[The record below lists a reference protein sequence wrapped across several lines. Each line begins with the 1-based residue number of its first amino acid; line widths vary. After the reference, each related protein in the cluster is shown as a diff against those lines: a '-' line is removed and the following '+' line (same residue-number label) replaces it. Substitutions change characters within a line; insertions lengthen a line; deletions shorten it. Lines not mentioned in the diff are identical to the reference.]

1 MTAVMVDGETVLLVN
16 VDGSVRAYSN
26 RCPHQASSLDEGDLD
41 GETLT
46 CAKHLWEFNAVT
58 GCGINPDDATLT
70 TRLPGR
76 RRRHDLRGHR
86 PVTRSRVVVI
96 GGGAGSAAA
105 VAELRKLGF
114 DGSLTLVSA
123 ENTVPY
129 ERPPLSKGFLL
140 GTSGQVPVKDAAWY
154 EQASVELIL
163 GSRAT
168 RLDLAART
176 VTLSGGA
183 VLGDHQLLLATGVR
197 PRVLPGLDG
206 DSVCYLRTG
215 EDAAAL
221 RDRITAAGHVAV
233 LGGGFIGCEVAAAA
247 IRLGK
252 RATILEALPNLLHR
266 ALGPE
271 LADAWWPASTGTKAS
286 TSAPGSRCSGSGRAA
301 AACGSAPWSA
311 TSTPTSSSSAWA
323 PCPTPSSPSRPP
335 CRPAHG
341 IEVDECFATA
351 APDVYAI
358 GDVAAQHLPEHG
370 RRVRVEHHDT
380 AIRHGRVA
388 ARNMLGQREPF
399 GDVHWFWSDQ
409 FDHTISSAGL
419 ISESDGPGELV
430 IRGSLE
436 QRSFSAFSLDGDRV
450 RAVIALNRP
459 RDVLDARRLIAR
471 DHSATAGQLRDE
483 SLPLKRLAAPAVTAT

>member
-1 MTAVMVDGETVLLVN
+1 M
-16 VDGSVRAYSN
+16 
-26 RCPHQASSLDEGDLD
+26 
-41 GETLT
+41 
-46 CAKHLWEFNAVT
+46 K
-58 GCGINPDDATLT
+58 
-70 TRLPGR
+70 
-76 RRRHDLRGHR
+76 
-86 PVTRSRVVVI
+86 RSRIVVI

-105 VAELRKLGF
+105 VAELRKQGF

-183 VLGDHQLLLATGVR
+183 VLGYDQLLLATGVR

-206 DSVCYLRTG
+206 DGVCYLRTG
-215 EDAAAL
+215 EDAATL
-221 RDRITAAGHVAV
+221 RDRMTAAGHVAV

-252 RATILEALPNLLHR
+252 RATILEALPTLLHR

-271 LADAWWPASTGTKAS
+271 LGDVVAGIHRDEGVDVRTGQQVLGIRPRRGGVRISTAAGDVDADVVVVGVGTVPNTELAEQAGLPAG
-286 TSAPGSRCSGSGRAA
+286 
-301 AACGSAPWSA
+301 
-311 TSTPTSSSSAWA
+311 
-323 PCPTPSSPSRPP
+323 
-335 CRPAHG
+335 HG

-351 APDVYAI
+351 APGIYAI
-358 GDVAAQHLPEHG
+358 GDVAAQHLPGHG

-388 ARNMLGQREPF
+388 ARNMAGQREPF
-399 GDVHWFWSDQ
+399 ADVHWFWSDQ
-409 FDHTISSAGL
+409 YDHTISSAGL
-419 ISESDGPGELV
+419 IPGSDGPGELV

-450 RAVIALNRP
+450 RAVISLNRP

-471 DHSATAGQLRDE
+471 NHSATAAQLCDE

>member
-1 MTAVMVDGETVLLVN
+1 M
-16 VDGSVRAYSN
+16 
-26 RCPHQASSLDEGDLD
+26 
-41 GETLT
+41 
-46 CAKHLWEFNAVT
+46 
-58 GCGINPDDATLT
+58 
-70 TRLPGR
+70 
-76 RRRHDLRGHR
+76 R
-86 PVTRSRVVVI
+86 PSRIVVI

-105 VAELRKLGF
+105 VAELRKQGF

-123 ENTVPY
+123 ENMVPY

-183 VLGDHQLLLATGVR
+183 VLGYDQLLLATGVR

-206 DSVCYLRTG
+206 DGVCYLRTG

-221 RDRITAAGHVAV
+221 RDRMTAAGHVAV

-252 RATILEALPNLLHR
+252 RATILEALPTLLHR

-271 LADAWWPASTGTKAS
+271 LGDVVAGIHRDEGVDVRTGQQVLGIMPRRGGVRIRTAAGDVDADVLVVGVGTVPNTELAEQAGLPAG
-286 TSAPGSRCSGSGRAA
+286 
-301 AACGSAPWSA
+301 
-311 TSTPTSSSSAWA
+311 
-323 PCPTPSSPSRPP
+323 
-335 CRPAHG
+335 HG

-351 APDVYAI
+351 APGIYAI
-358 GDVAAQHLPEHG
+358 GDVAGQYLPGHG

-419 ISESDGPGELV
+419 TPGSDGPGELV

-436 QRSFSAFSLDGDRV
+436 QRSFSAFSVDGDRV
-450 RAVIALNRP
+450 RAVISLNRP
-459 RDVLDARRLIAR
+459 REVLDARRLIAR
-471 DHSATAGQLRDE
+471 DHSATAAQLRDE

>member
-1 MTAVMVDGETVLLVN
+1 MT
-16 VDGSVRAYSN
+16 
-26 RCPHQASSLDEGDLD
+26 
-41 GETLT
+41 
-46 CAKHLWEFNAVT
+46 
-58 GCGINPDDATLT
+58 
-70 TRLPGR
+70 GR
-76 RRRHDLRGHR
+76 KPRI
-86 PVTRSRVVVI
+86 VAI
-96 GGGAGSAAA
+96 GGGASSAAA
-105 VAELRKLGF
+105 LAELRKHGF
-114 DGSLTLVSA
+114 DGHLTLVSA

-140 GTSGQVPVKDAAWY
+140 GTSGQVPVKEPAWY
-154 EQASVELIL
+154 EQESVDLLL
-163 GSRAT
+163 GTRAT
-168 RLDLAART
+168 RLDLTART

-183 VLGDHQLLLATGVR
+183 VLGYDQLLLATGVR
-197 PRVLPGLDG
+197 PRVVPGLDG

-215 EDAAAL
+215 EDATAL
-221 RDRITAAGHVAV
+221 RERMTAAGHVAV

-247 IRLGK
+247 TALGK
-252 RATILEALPNLLHR
+252 RATILEALPTLLHR

-271 LADAWWPASTGTKAS
+271 LGDVVAGIHRDEGVDVRTGQQVLGIRPRRGGVRISTAAGDVDADVLVVGVGTVPRTELAEQAGLPAG
-286 TSAPGSRCSGSGRAA
+286 
-301 AACGSAPWSA
+301 
-311 TSTPTSSSSAWA
+311 
-323 PCPTPSSPSRPP
+323 
-335 CRPAHG
+335 HG

-351 APDVYAI
+351 APGVYAI
-358 GDVAAQHLPEHG
+358 GDVAAQYLPGHG

-380 AIRHGRVA
+380 ALRHGRVA

-409 FDHTISSAGL
+409 FEHTISSAGL
-419 ISESDGPGELV
+419 SDGSGPLI

>member
-1 MTAVMVDGETVLLVN
+1 M
-16 VDGSVRAYSN
+16 
-26 RCPHQASSLDEGDLD
+26 
-41 GETLT
+41 
-46 CAKHLWEFNAVT
+46 
-58 GCGINPDDATLT
+58 
-70 TRLPGR
+70 
-76 RRRHDLRGHR
+76 
-86 PVTRSRVVVI
+86 VI

-105 VAELRKLGF
+105 VAELRKQGF

-183 VLGDHQLLLATGVR
+183 VLGYDQLLLATGVR

-206 DSVCYLRTG
+206 DGVCYLRTG

-221 RDRITAAGHVAV
+221 RDRMTAAGHVAV

-252 RATILEALPNLLHR
+252 RATILEALPTLLHR

-271 LADAWWPASTGTKAS
+271 LGDVVAGIHRDEGVDVRTGQQVLGIRPRPGGVRISTAAGDVDADVLVVGVGTVPNTELAEQAGLPAG
-286 TSAPGSRCSGSGRAA
+286 
-301 AACGSAPWSA
+301 
-311 TSTPTSSSSAWA
+311 
-323 PCPTPSSPSRPP
+323 
-335 CRPAHG
+335 HG

-351 APDVYAI
+351 APGIYAI
-358 GDVAAQHLPEHG
+358 GDVAAQHLPGHG

-399 GDVHWFWSDQ
+399 ADVHWFWSDQ
-409 FDHTISSAGL
+409 YDHTISSAGL
-419 ISESDGPGELV
+419 IPGSDGPGELV
-430 IRGSLE
+430 IRGALE

-450 RAVIALNRP
+450 RAAISLNRP

-471 DHSATAGQLRDE
+471 DHSATAAQLRDE
-483 SLPLKRLAAPAVTAT
+483 SQPLKRLAAPAVTAT

>member
-1 MTAVMVDGETVLLVN
+1 
-16 VDGSVRAYSN
+16 
-26 RCPHQASSLDEGDLD
+26 
-41 GETLT
+41 
-46 CAKHLWEFNAVT
+46 
-58 GCGINPDDATLT
+58 
-70 TRLPGR
+70 
-76 RRRHDLRGHR
+76 
-86 PVTRSRVVVI
+86 VVI

-105 VAELRKLGF
+105 VAELRKQGF

-140 GTSGQVPVKDAAWY
+140 GTSGQVPVKDAVWY

-183 VLGDHQLLLATGVR
+183 VLGYDQLLLATGVR

-206 DSVCYLRTG
+206 DGVCYLRTS

-221 RDRITAAGHVAV
+221 RDRMTAAGHVAV

-252 RATILEALPNLLHR
+252 RATILEALPTLLHR

-271 LADAWWPASTGTKAS
+271 LGDVVAGIHRDEGVDVRTGQQVLGIRPRRGGVRISTAAGDVDADVLVVGVGTVPNTELAEEAGLPAG
-286 TSAPGSRCSGSGRAA
+286 
-301 AACGSAPWSA
+301 
-311 TSTPTSSSSAWA
+311 
-323 PCPTPSSPSRPP
+323 
-335 CRPAHG
+335 HG

-351 APDVYAI
+351 APGIYAI
-358 GDVAAQHLPEHG
+358 GDVAAQHLPGHG

-388 ARNMLGQREPF
+388 ARNMAGQREPF
-399 GDVHWFWSDQ
+399 ADVHWFWSDQ
-409 FDHTISSAGL
+409 YDHTISSAGL
-419 ISESDGPGELV
+419 IPGSDGPGELV

-450 RAVIALNRP
+450 RAVISLNRP

-471 DHSATAGQLRDE
+471 DHSATAAQLCDE

>member
-1 MTAVMVDGETVLLVN
+1 M
-16 VDGSVRAYSN
+16 
-26 RCPHQASSLDEGDLD
+26 
-41 GETLT
+41 
-46 CAKHLWEFNAVT
+46 
-58 GCGINPDDATLT
+58 
-70 TRLPGR
+70 
-76 RRRHDLRGHR
+76 
-86 PVTRSRVVVI
+86 VI

-105 VAELRKLGF
+105 VAELRKQGF

-140 GTSGQVPVKDAAWY
+140 GTSGQVPVKDAVWY

-183 VLGDHQLLLATGVR
+183 VLGYDQLLLATGVR

-206 DSVCYLRTG
+206 DGVCYLRTG

-221 RDRITAAGHVAV
+221 RDRMTAAGHVAV

-252 RATILEALPNLLHR
+252 RATILEALPTLLHR

-271 LADAWWPASTGTKAS
+271 LGDVVAGIHRDEGVDVRTGQQVLGIRPRRGGLRISTAAGDVDADVLVVGVGTVPNTELAEQAGLPAG
-286 TSAPGSRCSGSGRAA
+286 
-301 AACGSAPWSA
+301 
-311 TSTPTSSSSAWA
+311 
-323 PCPTPSSPSRPP
+323 
-335 CRPAHG
+335 HG

-351 APDVYAI
+351 APGIYAI
-358 GDVAAQHLPEHG
+358 GDVAAQHLPGHG

-388 ARNMLGQREPF
+388 ARNMAGQREPF
-399 GDVHWFWSDQ
+399 ADVHWFWSDQ
-409 FDHTISSAGL
+409 YDHTISSAGL
-419 ISESDGPGELV
+419 IPGSDGPGELV

-450 RAVIALNRP
+450 RAVISLNRP

-471 DHSATAGQLRDE
+471 DHSATAAQLCDE

>member
-1 MTAVMVDGETVLLVN
+1 M
-16 VDGSVRAYSN
+16 
-26 RCPHQASSLDEGDLD
+26 
-41 GETLT
+41 
-46 CAKHLWEFNAVT
+46 
-58 GCGINPDDATLT
+58 
-70 TRLPGR
+70 
-76 RRRHDLRGHR
+76 
-86 PVTRSRVVVI
+86 VI

-105 VAELRKLGF
+105 VAELRKQGF
-114 DGSLTLVSA
+114 DGCLTLVSA

-154 EQASVELIL
+154 EQASVELLL

-183 VLGDHQLLLATGVR
+183 VLGYDQLLLATGVR

-206 DSVCYLRTG
+206 DGVCYLRTG
-215 EDAAAL
+215 EDAVAL
-221 RDRITAAGHVAV
+221 RERMAAAGHVAV

-247 IRLGK
+247 IGLGK
-252 RATILEALPNLLHR
+252 RATILEALPTLLHR

-271 LADAWWPASTGTKAS
+271 LGDVVAGIHRDQGVDVRTGQQVLGVRPRPGGGMRISTAAGDVDADVLVVGVGTVPNTELAEQ
-286 TSAPGSRCSGSGRAA
+286 AGLPG
-301 AACGSAPWSA
+301 
-311 TSTPTSSSSAWA
+311 
-323 PCPTPSSPSRPP
+323 
-335 CRPAHG
+335 AHG

-351 APDVYAI
+351 APGVYAI
-358 GDVAAQHLPEHG
+358 GDVAAQHLPGHG

-380 AIRHGRVA
+380 ALRHGRVA

-409 FDHTISSAGL
+409 FEHTISSAGL
-419 ISESDGPGELV
+419 IPGPGGTGPLI

-450 RAVIALNRP
+450 RAVISLNRP

-471 DHSATAGQLRDE
+471 DHRATAGQLRDE

>member
-1 MTAVMVDGETVLLVN
+1 V
-16 VDGSVRAYSN
+16 
-26 RCPHQASSLDEGDLD
+26 
-41 GETLT
+41 
-46 CAKHLWEFNAVT
+46 K
-58 GCGINPDDATLT
+58 
-70 TRLPGR
+70 
-76 RRRHDLRGHR
+76 
-86 PVTRSRVVVI
+86 RSRIVVI

-105 VAELRKLGF
+105 VAELRKQGF

-183 VLGDHQLLLATGVR
+183 VLGYDQLLLATGVR

-206 DSVCYLRTG
+206 DGVCYLRTG
-215 EDAAAL
+215 EDAATL
-221 RDRITAAGHVAV
+221 RDRMTAAGHVAV

-252 RATILEALPNLLHR
+252 RATILEALPTLLHR

-271 LADAWWPASTGTKAS
+271 LGDVVAGIHRDEGVDVRTGQQVLGIRPRRGGLRISTAAGDVDADVLVVGVGTVPNTELAEQAGLPAG
-286 TSAPGSRCSGSGRAA
+286 
-301 AACGSAPWSA
+301 
-311 TSTPTSSSSAWA
+311 
-323 PCPTPSSPSRPP
+323 
-335 CRPAHG
+335 HG

-351 APDVYAI
+351 APGIYAI
-358 GDVAAQHLPEHG
+358 GDVAAQHLPGHG

-388 ARNMLGQREPF
+388 ARNMAGQREPF
-399 GDVHWFWSDQ
+399 ADVHWFWSDQ
-409 FDHTISSAGL
+409 YDHTISSAGL
-419 ISESDGPGELV
+419 IPGSDGPGELV

-450 RAVIALNRP
+450 RAVISLNRP

-471 DHSATAGQLRDE
+471 DHSATAAQLCDE

>member
-1 MTAVMVDGETVLLVN
+1 MT
-16 VDGSVRAYSN
+16 
-26 RCPHQASSLDEGDLD
+26 
-41 GETLT
+41 
-46 CAKHLWEFNAVT
+46 
-58 GCGINPDDATLT
+58 
-70 TRLPGR
+70 
-76 RRRHDLRGHR
+76 R
-86 PVTRSRVVVI
+86 PRIVVI
-96 GGGAGSAAA
+96 GGGAASAAA
-105 VAELRKLGF
+105 VAELRKHGF
-114 DGSLTLVSA
+114 DGSVTLVSA

-140 GTSGQVPVKDAAWY
+140 GTSEQVPVKDPAWY
-154 EQASVELIL
+154 EQASVELLL

-168 RLDLAART
+168 ELDLAART

-183 VLGDHQLLLATGVR
+183 VLGYDQLLLATGVR

-206 DSVCYLRTG
+206 DGVRYLRTA

-221 RDRITAAGHVAV
+221 RERMTAAGHVAV

-247 IRLGK
+247 IGLGK
-252 RATILEALPNLLHR
+252 RATILEALPTLLHR

-271 LADAWWPASTGTKAS
+271 LGDVVAGIHRDEGVDVRTGQQVLGVGRRPGGGVRISTAAGEVDADVLVVGVGTVPNTELAEQAGLPAS
-286 TSAPGSRCSGSGRAA
+286 
-301 AACGSAPWSA
+301 
-311 TSTPTSSSSAWA
+311 
-323 PCPTPSSPSRPP
+323 
-335 CRPAHG
+335 HG

-351 APDVYAI
+351 APGVYAI
-358 GDVAAQHLPEHG
+358 GDVAAQHLPGYG

-380 AIRHGRVA
+380 ALRHGRVA

-409 FDHTISSAGL
+409 FEHTISSVGL
-419 ISESDGPGELV
+419 SDGSGPLIV
-430 IRGSLE
+430 RGSLE

-450 RAVIALNRP
+450 RAVISLNRP
-459 RDVLDARRLIAR
+459 KDVLDARRLIAR

>member
-1 MTAVMVDGETVLLVN
+1 M
-16 VDGSVRAYSN
+16 R
-26 RCPHQASSLDEGDLD
+26 
-41 GETLT
+41 
-46 CAKHLWEFNAVT
+46 
-58 GCGINPDDATLT
+58 
-70 TRLPGR
+70 
-76 RRRHDLRGHR
+76 
-86 PVTRSRVVVI
+86 RSRIVVI

-183 VLGDHQLLLATGVR
+183 VLGYDQLLLATGVR

-206 DSVCYLRTG
+206 DGVCYLRTG

-221 RDRITAAGHVAV
+221 RDRMTAAGHVAV

-252 RATILEALPNLLHR
+252 RATILEALPTLLHR

-271 LADAWWPASTGTKAS
+271 LGDVVAGIHRDEGVDVRTGQQVLGIRPRRGGVRISTAVGDVDADVLVVGVGTVLNTELAEQVGL
-286 TSAPGSRCSGSGRAA
+286 PVG
-301 AACGSAPWSA
+301 
-311 TSTPTSSSSAWA
+311 
-323 PCPTPSSPSRPP
+323 
-335 CRPAHG
+335 HG

-351 APDVYAI
+351 APGIYAI
-358 GDVAAQHLPEHG
+358 GDVAAQHLPGHG

-399 GDVHWFWSDQ
+399 ADVHWFWSDQ
-409 FDHTISSAGL
+409 FDYTISSAGL
-419 ISESDGPGELV
+419 IPESDGRGELV

-450 RAVIALNRP
+450 RAVISLNRP

-471 DHSATAGQLRDE
+471 DHSATAAQLRDE

>member
-1 MTAVMVDGETVLLVN
+1 M
-16 VDGSVRAYSN
+16 
-26 RCPHQASSLDEGDLD
+26 
-41 GETLT
+41 
-46 CAKHLWEFNAVT
+46 
-58 GCGINPDDATLT
+58 
-70 TRLPGR
+70 
-76 RRRHDLRGHR
+76 
-86 PVTRSRVVVI
+86 VI

-105 VAELRKLGF
+105 VAELRKQGF

-183 VLGDHQLLLATGVR
+183 VLGYDQLLLATGVR

-206 DSVCYLRTG
+206 DGVCYLRTS

-221 RDRITAAGHVAV
+221 RDRMTAAGHVAV

-252 RATILEALPNLLHR
+252 RATILEALPTLLHR

-271 LADAWWPASTGTKAS
+271 LGDVVAGIHRDEGVDVRTGQQVLGIRPRRGGLRISTAAGDVDADVLVVGVGTVPNTELAEQAGLPAG
-286 TSAPGSRCSGSGRAA
+286 
-301 AACGSAPWSA
+301 
-311 TSTPTSSSSAWA
+311 
-323 PCPTPSSPSRPP
+323 
-335 CRPAHG
+335 HG

-351 APDVYAI
+351 APGIYAI
-358 GDVAAQHLPEHG
+358 GDVAAQHLPGHG

-380 AIRHGRVA
+380 AVRHGRVA
-388 ARNMLGQREPF
+388 ARNMAGQREPF
-399 GDVHWFWSDQ
+399 ADVHWFWSDQ
-409 FDHTISSAGL
+409 YDHTISSAGL
-419 ISESDGPGELV
+419 IPGSDGPGELV

-436 QRSFSAFSLDGDRV
+436 QRNFSAFSLDGDRV
-450 RAVIALNRP
+450 RAVISLNRP

-471 DHSATAGQLRDE
+471 DHSATAAQLCDE

>member
-1 MTAVMVDGETVLLVN
+1 V
-16 VDGSVRAYSN
+16 
-26 RCPHQASSLDEGDLD
+26 
-41 GETLT
+41 
-46 CAKHLWEFNAVT
+46 K
-58 GCGINPDDATLT
+58 
-70 TRLPGR
+70 
-76 RRRHDLRGHR
+76 
-86 PVTRSRVVVI
+86 RSRIVVI

-105 VAELRKLGF
+105 VAELRKQGF

-183 VLGDHQLLLATGVR
+183 VLGYDQLLLATGVR

-206 DSVCYLRTG
+206 DGVCYLRTG

-221 RDRITAAGHVAV
+221 RDRMTAAGHVAV

-252 RATILEALPNLLHR
+252 RATILEALPTLLHR

-271 LADAWWPASTGTKAS
+271 LGDVVAGIHRDEGVDVRTGQQVLGIRPRRGGLRISTAAGDVDADVLVVGVGTVPNTELAEQAGLPAG
-286 TSAPGSRCSGSGRAA
+286 
-301 AACGSAPWSA
+301 
-311 TSTPTSSSSAWA
+311 
-323 PCPTPSSPSRPP
+323 
-335 CRPAHG
+335 HG

-351 APDVYAI
+351 APGIYAI
-358 GDVAAQHLPEHG
+358 GDVAAQHLPGHG

-380 AIRHGRVA
+380 AVRHGRVA
-388 ARNMLGQREPF
+388 ARNMAGQREPF
-399 GDVHWFWSDQ
+399 ADVHWFWSDQ
-409 FDHTISSAGL
+409 YDHTISSAGL
-419 ISESDGPGELV
+419 IPGSDGPGELV

-436 QRSFSAFSLDGDRV
+436 QRNFSAFSLDGDRV
-450 RAVIALNRP
+450 RAVISLNRP

-471 DHSATAGQLRDE
+471 DHSATAAQLCDE

>member
-1 MTAVMVDGETVLLVN
+1 V
-16 VDGSVRAYSN
+16 
-26 RCPHQASSLDEGDLD
+26 
-41 GETLT
+41 
-46 CAKHLWEFNAVT
+46 K
-58 GCGINPDDATLT
+58 
-70 TRLPGR
+70 
-76 RRRHDLRGHR
+76 
-86 PVTRSRVVVI
+86 RSRIVVI

-105 VAELRKLGF
+105 VAELRKQGF

-183 VLGDHQLLLATGVR
+183 VLGYDQLLLATGVR

-206 DSVCYLRTG
+206 DGVCYLRTG

-221 RDRITAAGHVAV
+221 RDRMTAAGHVAV

-252 RATILEALPNLLHR
+252 RATILEALPTLLHR

-271 LADAWWPASTGTKAS
+271 LGDVVAGIHRDEGVDVRTGQQVLGIRPRRGGVRISTAAGDVDADVLVVGVGTVPNTELAEQAGLPAG
-286 TSAPGSRCSGSGRAA
+286 
-301 AACGSAPWSA
+301 
-311 TSTPTSSSSAWA
+311 
-323 PCPTPSSPSRPP
+323 
-335 CRPAHG
+335 HG

-351 APDVYAI
+351 APGIYAI
-358 GDVAAQHLPEHG
+358 GDVAAQHLPGHG

-380 AIRHGRVA
+380 AVRHGRVA
-388 ARNMLGQREPF
+388 ARNMAGQREPF
-399 GDVHWFWSDQ
+399 ADVHWFWSDQ
-409 FDHTISSAGL
+409 YDHTISSAGL
-419 ISESDGPGELV
+419 IPGSDGPGELV

-450 RAVIALNRP
+450 RAVISLNRP

-471 DHSATAGQLRDE
+471 NHSATAAQLCDE

>member
-1 MTAVMVDGETVLLVN
+1 M
-16 VDGSVRAYSN
+16 
-26 RCPHQASSLDEGDLD
+26 
-41 GETLT
+41 
-46 CAKHLWEFNAVT
+46 
-58 GCGINPDDATLT
+58 
-70 TRLPGR
+70 
-76 RRRHDLRGHR
+76 
-86 PVTRSRVVVI
+86 VI

-105 VAELRKLGF
+105 VAELRKQGF

-183 VLGDHQLLLATGVR
+183 VLGYDQLLLATGVR

-206 DSVCYLRTG
+206 DGVCYLRTG
-215 EDAAAL
+215 EDATAL
-221 RDRITAAGHVAV
+221 RDRMTAAGHVAV

-252 RATILEALPNLLHR
+252 RATILEALPTLLHR

-271 LADAWWPASTGTKAS
+271 LGDVVAGIHRDEGVDVRTGQQVLGIRPRRGGLRISTAAGDVDADVLVVGVGTVPNTELAGQAGLPAG
-286 TSAPGSRCSGSGRAA
+286 
-301 AACGSAPWSA
+301 
-311 TSTPTSSSSAWA
+311 
-323 PCPTPSSPSRPP
+323 
-335 CRPAHG
+335 HG

-351 APDVYAI
+351 APGIYAI
-358 GDVAAQHLPEHG
+358 GDVAAQHLPGHG

-380 AIRHGRVA
+380 AVRHGRVA
-388 ARNMLGQREPF
+388 ARNMAGQREPF
-399 GDVHWFWSDQ
+399 ADVHWFWSDQ
-409 FDHTISSAGL
+409 YDHTISSAGL
-419 ISESDGPGELV
+419 IPGSDGPGELV

-436 QRSFSAFSLDGDRV
+436 QRNFSAFSLDGDRV
-450 RAVIALNRP
+450 RAVISLNRP

-471 DHSATAGQLRDE
+471 NHSATAAQLCDE

>member
-1 MTAVMVDGETVLLVN
+1 M
-16 VDGSVRAYSN
+16 
-26 RCPHQASSLDEGDLD
+26 
-41 GETLT
+41 
-46 CAKHLWEFNAVT
+46 
-58 GCGINPDDATLT
+58 
-70 TRLPGR
+70 
-76 RRRHDLRGHR
+76 
-86 PVTRSRVVVI
+86 VI
-96 GGGAGSAAA
+96 GGGASSAAA
-105 VAELRKLGF
+105 VAELRKQGF

-183 VLGDHQLLLATGVR
+183 VLGYDQLLLATGVR

-206 DSVCYLRTG
+206 DGVCYLRTG

-221 RDRITAAGHVAV
+221 RDRMTAARHIAV

-252 RATILEALPNLLHR
+252 RATILEALPTLLHR

-271 LADAWWPASTGTKAS
+271 LGDVVVGIHRDEGVDVRTGQQVLGIRPRRGGVRISTAVGDVDADVLVVGVGTVPSTELAEQAGLPAG
-286 TSAPGSRCSGSGRAA
+286 
-301 AACGSAPWSA
+301 
-311 TSTPTSSSSAWA
+311 
-323 PCPTPSSPSRPP
+323 
-335 CRPAHG
+335 HG

-351 APDVYAI
+351 APGIYAI
-358 GDVAAQHLPEHG
+358 GDVAAQHLPGHG

-399 GDVHWFWSDQ
+399 ADVHWFWSDQ

-419 ISESDGPGELV
+419 IPGSDGPGELV

-450 RAVIALNRP
+450 RAVISLNRP
-459 RDVLDARRLIAR
+459 RDVLDVRRLIAR
-471 DHSATAGQLRDE
+471 DHSATAAQLRDE

>member
-1 MTAVMVDGETVLLVN
+1 M
-16 VDGSVRAYSN
+16 
-26 RCPHQASSLDEGDLD
+26 
-41 GETLT
+41 
-46 CAKHLWEFNAVT
+46 
-58 GCGINPDDATLT
+58 
-70 TRLPGR
+70 
-76 RRRHDLRGHR
+76 
-86 PVTRSRVVVI
+86 VI

-105 VAELRKLGF
+105 VAELRKQGF

-140 GTSGQVPVKDAAWY
+140 GMSGQVPVKDAAWY

-183 VLGDHQLLLATGVR
+183 VLGYDQLLLATGVR

-221 RDRITAAGHVAV
+221 RDRMTAAGHVAV

-252 RATILEALPNLLHR
+252 RATILEALPTLLHR

-271 LADAWWPASTGTKAS
+271 LGDVVAGIHRDEGVDVRTGQQVLGIRPRRGGVRISTAAGDVDADVLVVGVGTVPNTELAEQAGLPAG
-286 TSAPGSRCSGSGRAA
+286 
-301 AACGSAPWSA
+301 
-311 TSTPTSSSSAWA
+311 
-323 PCPTPSSPSRPP
+323 
-335 CRPAHG
+335 HG

-351 APDVYAI
+351 APGIYAI
-358 GDVAAQHLPEHG
+358 GDVAAQHLPGHG

-380 AIRHGRVA
+380 AIRHGRAA

-399 GDVHWFWSDQ
+399 ADVHWFWSDQ
-409 FDHTISSAGL
+409 YDHTISSAGL
-419 ISESDGPGELV
+419 IPGSDGPGELV

-436 QRSFSAFSLDGDRV
+436 QRNFSAFSLDGDRV
-450 RAVIALNRP
+450 RAVISLNRP

-471 DHSATAGQLRDE
+471 NHSATAAQLCDE

>member
-1 MTAVMVDGETVLLVN
+1 M
-16 VDGSVRAYSN
+16 
-26 RCPHQASSLDEGDLD
+26 
-41 GETLT
+41 
-46 CAKHLWEFNAVT
+46 
-58 GCGINPDDATLT
+58 
-70 TRLPGR
+70 
-76 RRRHDLRGHR
+76 
-86 PVTRSRVVVI
+86 VI

-105 VAELRKLGF
+105 VAELRKQGF

-183 VLGDHQLLLATGVR
+183 VLGYDQLLLATGVR

-206 DSVCYLRTG
+206 DGVCYLRTS

-221 RDRITAAGHVAV
+221 RDRMTAAGHVAV

-252 RATILEALPNLLHR
+252 RATILEALPTLLHR

-271 LADAWWPASTGTKAS
+271 LGDVVAGIHRDEGVDVRTGQQVLGIRPRRGGLRISTAAGDVDADVLVVGVGTVPNTELAGQAGLPAG
-286 TSAPGSRCSGSGRAA
+286 
-301 AACGSAPWSA
+301 
-311 TSTPTSSSSAWA
+311 
-323 PCPTPSSPSRPP
+323 
-335 CRPAHG
+335 HG

-351 APDVYAI
+351 APGIYAI
-358 GDVAAQHLPEHG
+358 GDVAAQHLPGHG

-388 ARNMLGQREPF
+388 ARNMAGQREPF
-399 GDVHWFWSDQ
+399 ADVHWFWSDQ

-419 ISESDGPGELV
+419 IPGSDGPGELV
-430 IRGSLE
+430 VRGSLE

-450 RAVIALNRP
+450 RAVISLNRP

-471 DHSATAGQLRDE
+471 DHSATAAQLCDE

>member
-1 MTAVMVDGETVLLVN
+1 VK
-16 VDGSVRAYSN
+16 
-26 RCPHQASSLDEGDLD
+26 P
-41 GETLT
+41 
-46 CAKHLWEFNAVT
+46 
-58 GCGINPDDATLT
+58 
-70 TRLPGR
+70 
-76 RRRHDLRGHR
+76 
-86 PVTRSRVVVI
+86 SRIVVI

-105 VAELRKLGF
+105 VAELRKQGF

-123 ENTVPY
+123 ENMVPY

-183 VLGDHQLLLATGVR
+183 VLGYDQLLLATGVR

-206 DSVCYLRTG
+206 DGVCYLRTG

-221 RDRITAAGHVAV
+221 RDRMTAAGHVAV

-252 RATILEALPNLLHR
+252 RATILEALPTLLQR

-271 LADAWWPASTGTKAS
+271 LGDVVAGIHRDEGVDVRTGQQVLGIMPRRGGVRISTAAGDVDADVLVVGVGTVPNTELAEQAGLPAG
-286 TSAPGSRCSGSGRAA
+286 
-301 AACGSAPWSA
+301 
-311 TSTPTSSSSAWA
+311 
-323 PCPTPSSPSRPP
+323 
-335 CRPAHG
+335 HG

-351 APDVYAI
+351 APGIYAI
-358 GDVAAQHLPEHG
+358 GDVAAQHLPGHG

-419 ISESDGPGELV
+419 TPGSDGPGELV

-436 QRSFSAFSLDGDRV
+436 QRSFSAFSVDGDRV
-450 RAVIALNRP
+450 RAVISLNRP

>member
-1 MTAVMVDGETVLLVN
+1 M
-16 VDGSVRAYSN
+16 
-26 RCPHQASSLDEGDLD
+26 
-41 GETLT
+41 
-46 CAKHLWEFNAVT
+46 
-58 GCGINPDDATLT
+58 
-70 TRLPGR
+70 
-76 RRRHDLRGHR
+76 
-86 PVTRSRVVVI
+86 VI

-105 VAELRKLGF
+105 VAELRKQGF

-183 VLGDHQLLLATGVR
+183 VLGYDQLLLATGVR

-206 DSVCYLRTG
+206 DGVCYLRTS

-221 RDRITAAGHVAV
+221 RDRMTAAGHVAV

-252 RATILEALPNLLHR
+252 RATILEALPTLLHR

-271 LADAWWPASTGTKAS
+271 LGDVVAGIHRDEGVDVRTGQQVLGIRPRRGGLRISTAAGDVDADVLVVGVGTVPNTELAEQAGLPAG
-286 TSAPGSRCSGSGRAA
+286 
-301 AACGSAPWSA
+301 
-311 TSTPTSSSSAWA
+311 
-323 PCPTPSSPSRPP
+323 
-335 CRPAHG
+335 HG

-351 APDVYAI
+351 APGIYAI
-358 GDVAAQHLPEHG
+358 GDVAAQHLPGHG

-388 ARNMLGQREPF
+388 ARNMAGQREPF
-399 GDVHWFWSDQ
+399 ADVHWFWSDQ
-409 FDHTISSAGL
+409 YDHTISSAGL
-419 ISESDGPGELV
+419 IPGSDGPGELV

-450 RAVIALNRP
+450 RAVISLNRP

-471 DHSATAGQLRDE
+471 NHSATAAQLCDE

>member
-1 MTAVMVDGETVLLVN
+1 V
-16 VDGSVRAYSN
+16 
-26 RCPHQASSLDEGDLD
+26 
-41 GETLT
+41 
-46 CAKHLWEFNAVT
+46 K
-58 GCGINPDDATLT
+58 
-70 TRLPGR
+70 
-76 RRRHDLRGHR
+76 
-86 PVTRSRVVVI
+86 RSRIVVI

-105 VAELRKLGF
+105 VAELRKQGF

-183 VLGDHQLLLATGVR
+183 VLGYDQLLLATGVR

-206 DSVCYLRTG
+206 DGVCYLRTG
-215 EDAAAL
+215 EDAATL
-221 RDRITAAGHVAV
+221 RDRMTAAGHVAV

-252 RATILEALPNLLHR
+252 RATILEALPTLLHR

-271 LADAWWPASTGTKAS
+271 LGDVVAGIHRDEGVDVRTGQQVLGIRPRRGGVRISTAAGDVDADVLVVGVGTVPNTELAEQAGLPAG
-286 TSAPGSRCSGSGRAA
+286 
-301 AACGSAPWSA
+301 
-311 TSTPTSSSSAWA
+311 
-323 PCPTPSSPSRPP
+323 
-335 CRPAHG
+335 HG

-351 APDVYAI
+351 APGIYAI
-358 GDVAAQHLPEHG
+358 GDVAAQHLPGHG

-380 AIRHGRVA
+380 AVRHGRVA
-388 ARNMLGQREPF
+388 ARNMAGQREPF
-399 GDVHWFWSDQ
+399 ADVHWFWSDQ
-409 FDHTISSAGL
+409 YDHTISSAGL
-419 ISESDGPGELV
+419 IPGSDGPGELV

-436 QRSFSAFSLDGDRV
+436 QRNFSAFSLDGDRV
-450 RAVIALNRP
+450 RAVISLNRP

-471 DHSATAGQLRDE
+471 NHSATAAQLCDE

>member
-1 MTAVMVDGETVLLVN
+1 M
-16 VDGSVRAYSN
+16 
-26 RCPHQASSLDEGDLD
+26 
-41 GETLT
+41 
-46 CAKHLWEFNAVT
+46 
-58 GCGINPDDATLT
+58 
-70 TRLPGR
+70 
-76 RRRHDLRGHR
+76 
-86 PVTRSRVVVI
+86 VI

-105 VAELRKLGF
+105 VAELRKQGF

-183 VLGDHQLLLATGVR
+183 VLGYDQLLLATGVR

-206 DSVCYLRTG
+206 DGVCYLRTS

-221 RDRITAAGHVAV
+221 RDRMTAAGHVAV

-252 RATILEALPNLLHR
+252 RATILEALPTLLHR

-271 LADAWWPASTGTKAS
+271 LGDIVAGIHRDEGVDVRTGQQVLGIRPRRGGLRISTAAGDVDADVLVVGVGTVPNTELAEQAGLPAG
-286 TSAPGSRCSGSGRAA
+286 
-301 AACGSAPWSA
+301 
-311 TSTPTSSSSAWA
+311 
-323 PCPTPSSPSRPP
+323 
-335 CRPAHG
+335 HG

-351 APDVYAI
+351 APGIYAI
-358 GDVAAQHLPEHG
+358 GDVAAQHLPGHG

-388 ARNMLGQREPF
+388 ARNMAGQREPF
-399 GDVHWFWSDQ
+399 ADVHWFWSDQ
-409 FDHTISSAGL
+409 YDHTISSAGL
-419 ISESDGPGELV
+419 IPGSDGPGELV

-450 RAVIALNRP
+450 RAVISLNRP

-471 DHSATAGQLRDE
+471 NHSATAAQLCDE

>member
-1 MTAVMVDGETVLLVN
+1 M
-16 VDGSVRAYSN
+16 
-26 RCPHQASSLDEGDLD
+26 
-41 GETLT
+41 
-46 CAKHLWEFNAVT
+46 
-58 GCGINPDDATLT
+58 
-70 TRLPGR
+70 
-76 RRRHDLRGHR
+76 
-86 PVTRSRVVVI
+86 VI

-105 VAELRKLGF
+105 VAELRKQGY

-168 RLDLAART
+168 GLDLAART

-183 VLGDHQLLLATGVR
+183 VLGYDQLLLATGVR

-206 DSVCYLRTG
+206 DGVCYLRTG

-221 RDRITAAGHVAV
+221 RDRMTAAGHVAV

-252 RATILEALPNLLHR
+252 RATILEALPTLLHR

-271 LADAWWPASTGTKAS
+271 LGDVVAGIHRDEGVDVRTGQQVLGIRPRRGGLRISTAAGDVDADVLVVGVGTVPSTELAEQAGLPA
-286 TSAPGSRCSGSGRAA
+286 GR
-301 AACGSAPWSA
+301 
-311 TSTPTSSSSAWA
+311 
-323 PCPTPSSPSRPP
+323 
-335 CRPAHG
+335 G

-351 APDVYAI
+351 APGIYAI
-358 GDVAAQHLPEHG
+358 GDVAAQHLPGHG

-399 GDVHWFWSDQ
+399 ADVHWFWSDQ
-409 FDHTISSAGL
+409 YDHTISSAGL
-419 ISESDGPGELV
+419 IPGSDGPGELV

-450 RAVIALNRP
+450 RAVISLNRP

-471 DHSATAGQLRDE
+471 DHSATAAQLCDE